1 MITATRALDTGAFV
15 IDRMRE
21 QPRRRRE
28 REQLAQTARRAYLA
42 AGGSS
47 PTGGEWVWNSHRA
60 TWIRK
65 DSVVKVARGAYG
77 ETSLRRDLAVRT
89 HIHTDP
95 TTASWK
101 HQVARTYWAGDCLG
115 RFTVVE
121 QRLPGAQL
129 VDLMHDTGV
138 LAKVVDELS
147 ELRRSTSH
155 QVVADD
161 RLFSWFQG
169 PAWTV
174 SGILRR
180 WGDRRAADT
189 VTAWAADTAAA
200 MQGCTCRVA
209 LVHGDL
215 WPGNIL
221 LRHGSV
227 AGLIDWDQA
236 AFHDAALHD
245 VLHLTVYPAV
255 RGRGLDLG
263 LVIRE
268 ALTDRTTKGEL
279 GELLRGSG
287 VTQDCRDVGMSL
299 RNALIWY
306 WLRHVAR
313 MAREPGHANNPRW
326 VANNV
331 VAVATALEE
340 GERK

>member
-1 MITATRALDTGAFV
+1 MITATRALDTGTFV

-28 REQLAQTARRAYLA
+28 RDELAQTARLAYLE
-42 AGGSS
+42 AGGSA
-47 PTGGEWVWNSHRA
+47 PTGGDWVWNSHRA
-60 TWIRK
+60 TWIRRNA
-65 DSVVKVARGAYG
+65 VVKVARGPYG

-95 TTASWK
+95 ATASWK
-101 HQVARTYWAGDCLG
+101 AQVARTYWAGECLG
-115 RFTVVE
+115 RFAVVE
-121 QRLPGAQL
+121 ERLPGVPL

-138 LAKVVDELS
+138 LSTVADELA
-147 ELRRSTSH
+147 EIRRTTTH
-155 QVVADD
+155 QVIADD
-161 RLFSWFQG
+161 RLFTWFQG
-169 PAWTV
+169 PASTV
-174 SGILRR
+174 SGVLRR
-180 WGDRRAADT
+180 WGDRRAADA
-189 VTAWAADTAAA
+189 VTAWAADAAGA
-200 MQGCTCRVA
+200 MQGRTCRVA

-215 WPGNIL
+215 WPGNVL
-221 LRHGSV
+221 LQGPSV
-227 AGLIDWDQA
+227 SGLIDWDQA

-245 VLHLTVYPAV
+245 VLHLTLFPVAKE
-255 RGRGLDLG
+255 RRLDLG

-279 GELLRGSG
+279 GGLLRERGIDH
-287 VTQDCRDVGMSL
+287 DCRDVGMSL

-331 VAVATALEE
+331 VAVATAIEV
-340 GERK
+340 GD